1 MQTLKDKVA
10 IVTGAAGGVGRGI
23 ALALANAGA
32 RVAIPDIKSA
42 DDLIAQLGDDTAF
55 AKICDIRDSSQVNAF
70 VDEVVARFG
79 TVDILV
85 NNAMAS
91 ALLPLIE
98 TSDKDIE
105 LAMSTGP
112 MATLYFMRSCYP
124 HLVDGGRIINLRSG
138 SEVTAIPNFVT
149 YIAAKSA
156 IAGITRAAAREWGRS
171 GITVN
176 AICPF
181 VLSDAAAA
189 EFEKHPGQ
197 LDNILTNLSIPR
209 VGHAENDIGRAV
221 VYLAGPDG
229 SYVTGTTLSVDG
241 GAAFMA

>member
-23 ALALANAGA
+23 ALALAHAGA
-32 RVAIPDIKSA
+32 RVAIA
-42 DDLIAQLGDDTAF
+42 DVEPADGLIAELGDETVLAE
-55 AKICDIRDSSQVNAF
+55 ICDIRDSAQVNAF
-70 VDEVVARFG
+70 VDKVVARFG

-85 NNAMAS
+85 NNAMAGG
-91 ALLPLIE
+91 LVPLSE
-98 TSDKDIE
+98 TSDRDIE
-105 LAMSTGP
+105 LAMNTGP
-112 MATLYFMRSCYP
+112 MATLYFMRACYP
-124 HLVDGGRIINLRSG
+124 HLVGGGRIINLRSG
-138 SEVTAIPNFVT
+138 SEVTAVPNFVT

-181 VLSDAAAA
+181 VLSDSAAA

-209 VGHAENDIGRAV
+209 VGDAENDIGRAV
-221 VYLAGPDG
+221 VYLAGPDA